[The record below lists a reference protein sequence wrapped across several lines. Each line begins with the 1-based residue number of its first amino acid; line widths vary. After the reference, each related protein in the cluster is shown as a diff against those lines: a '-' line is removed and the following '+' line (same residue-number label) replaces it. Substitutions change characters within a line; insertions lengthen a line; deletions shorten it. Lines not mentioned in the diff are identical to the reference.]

1 MGACASG
8 GGGSRETDPKV
19 VDELSFLPSC
29 QAKVEHV
36 PYSSL
41 GSDLFCVHDL
51 TICDDLI

>member
-41 GSDLFCVHDL
+41 GSNLFCVHDL